1 MSTVK
6 QLYRSSAGFV
16 SPYFVVDAGG
26 NLLTQTITVTG
37 NRLELAK
44 NTFISYNGQKILS
57 GDTLGAGIT
66 NIAGRLNGLTVAG
79 DITVTGNI
87 NIQGAVLQGGPE
99 STVTGEINNVNLGN
113 VTPGVGRF
121 TTLASTGVATV
132 SITNTGTVT
141 ISPTGTVTISPTGST
156 TIAPT
161 VALNLGA
168 LGTPVNLVGNLTAIA
183 GQSVSLNLTGGG
195 TFALNSVATGSIN
208 NTAVGQITAAAG
220 RFTFAR
226 LTAPDELFGNDV
238 SQVATKRYVEQAYI
252 LGYFAAVSAR

>member
-57 GDTLGAGIT
+57 GDTLGPGVT

-113 VTPGVGRF
+113 ITPGVGRF
-121 TTLASTGVATV
+121 TTLASSGVANV
-132 SITNTGTVT
+132 SITNTGIVT
-141 ISPTGTVTISPTGST
+141 ISPTGNIVMNPIGSA

-168 LGTPVNLVGNLTAIA
+168 LGTPVNLIGNLTVA
-183 GQSVSLNLTGGG
+183 GAQNFALNLTGSA
-195 TFALNSVATGSIN
+195 TFALNSVATGSID
-208 NTAVGQITAAAG
+208 NTAIGQLTAATG

-238 SQVATKRYVEQAYI
+238 SQVATKRYVEQAYV